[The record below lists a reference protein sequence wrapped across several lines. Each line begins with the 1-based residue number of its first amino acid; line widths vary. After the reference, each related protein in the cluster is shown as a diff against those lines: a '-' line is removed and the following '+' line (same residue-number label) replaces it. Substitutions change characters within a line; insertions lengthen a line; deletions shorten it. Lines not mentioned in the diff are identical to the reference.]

1 MQRFLYVC
9 PIRENMIIGVVGKA
23 NVGKSTF
30 FKSLTLAEILIAN
43 YPFATIDPN
52 KGFGH
57 VRIECAEK
65 HFDVKCNPRFGYCM
79 EGIRFVPVEVIDVAG
94 LVPGAHQG
102 KGMGNKFLDDL
113 RQAHA
118 LIHIVDIAGSTNEKG
133 EPVEPGSY
141 DPAFDIKFLE
151 VELDMWY
158 LSVLKKGWEKLARQ
172 VQQEKSQ
179 ITKVL
184 AKQLSGL
191 NITEDLVD
199 SVVKKLDLNT
209 ERPVEWTEEGM
220 LEMARTFRKATK
232 PMIIAANKID
242 LPTAKDNLERIKK
255 LFPDYTIIPCS
266 AESELALKE
275 AAKKN
280 LIEYIPGAADFK
292 IIGKLTEKQDKALQF
307 IKSNILN
314 KWKTTGVQPAID
326 DAVFKLLKYIA
337 IFPGGINKLAD
348 QHGNVLPDC
357 FLLPEGSTA
366 LDFAYKLHSDFGDN
380 FIRAIDVKTKRT
392 IGRDHILKN
401 GDVVEII
408 SGK

>member
-1 MQRFLYVC
+1 
-9 PIRENMIIGVVGKA
+9 MIIGVVGKA

-65 HFDVKCNPRFGYCM
+65 HFDVKCNPRFGYCL

-94 LVPGAHQG
+94 LVPGAHEG
-102 KGMGNKFLDDL
+102 KGMGNRFLDDL

-141 DPAFDIKFLE
+141 DPALDIKFLE
-151 VELDMWY
+151 IELDMWY
-158 LSVLKKGWEKLARQ
+158 LSILKKGWEKLARQ
-172 VQQEKSQ
+172 IQQEKSQ

-191 NITEDLVD
+191 NITEDIVAF
-199 SVVKKLDLNT
+199 VIKKLGLNM
-209 ERPVEWTEEGM
+209 ERPIDWTKEDL
-220 LEMARTFRKATK
+220 LEMAKTFRKITK

-255 LFPDYTIIPCS
+255 QFPDYTIIPCS

-280 LIEYIPGAADFK
+280 LIEYIPGATDFK
-292 IIGKLTEKQDKALQF
+292 VIGQLNEKQDKALQF

-314 KWKTTGVQPAID
+314 KWGSTGVQPAID

-366 LDFAYKLHSDFGDN
+366 LNFAYKLHSDFGDN

-392 IGRDHILKN
+392 VGRDHILQN
-401 GDVVEII
+401 GDVIEII
-408 SGK
+408 CGK